1 MVLLLTAIAPCVW
14 GTTYIVASELLP
26 PDRPLLAAVLRSLP
40 AGLVLVVLVRRLPRG
55 SWWWRSLV
63 LGVLNIGMF
72 FALLFIA
79 AYRLPGG
86 VAATIGAVQPLL
98 VTVLAS
104 HWIGEKLTLS
114 RLVAS
119 VTGLAGVALLVL
131 QAQVRLDAVGVAA
144 ALGGAIAMAT
154 GVVLTKK
161 WGRPDTLLAT
171 TSWQLVAG
179 GLFLAP
185 FTILAEGPLPA
196 TLTLPNVVGY
206 LYLGIIGTALAYTLW
221 FRGLHLL
228 PASTTAM
235 LGLLSPLVATLAGW
249 ALVGQTLTVGQMIGA
264 TIILG
269 TLIVT
274 ISQSPRTTAREHT
287 ATNSFIEPVTMPETT
302 RPQR

>member
-1 MVLLLTAIAPCVW
+1 MVLLLTAVAPCVW

-26 PDRPLLAAVLRSLP
+26 AERPLLAAALRSLP
-40 AGLVLVVLVRRLPRG
+40 AGVVLVVLVRRLPRG
-55 SWWWRSLV
+55 SWWWRSGL
-63 LGVLNIGMF
+63 LGVLNIGVF

-98 VTVLAS
+98 VAVLAS
-104 HWIGEKLTLS
+104 HWIGEKLTITKVTAGVVG
-114 RLVAS
+114 LV
-119 VTGLAGVALLVL
+119 GVALLVL
-131 QAQVRLDAVGVAA
+131 QAQARLDALGVVA
-144 ALGGAIAMAT
+144 ALGGAIAMAC

-161 WGRPDTLLAT
+161 WGKPDTLLAI
-171 TSWQLVAG
+171 TSWQLIAG

-185 FTILAEGPLPA
+185 VAFLVEGPPPA
-196 TLTLPNVVGY
+196 ALTLPNVVGY

-221 FRGLHLL
+221 FRGVHLL

-249 ALVGQTLTVGQMIGA
+249 ALLGQTLTAGQLIGA

-269 TLIVT
+269 TLILT
-274 ISQSPRTTAREHT
+274 AMHTPHTPTSTRTTTKSPAVLPHT
-287 ATNSFIEPVTMPETT
+287 PKKAKT
-302 RPQR
+302 QQ